1 MSRQHAEHDDR
12 AGRATDGPPLVA
24 DAFMQDPRMA
34 QARQLIRE
42 AMLAHQS
49 KMTAVRQADPSHQ
62 ADYDA
67 MLETFARLRGGG
79 LYYPYLGSGFGNGCL
94 VELADGSVKYD
105 FITGIGPHGWG
116 HGHPD
121 VVDACV
127 VASCQGTVMQGNLQQ
142 TVESMRVA
150 EALTASACSKGAQL
164 AHCFLTSSGA
174 MANENALKL
183 VFANKA
189 PADRLLAFEH
199 GFAGR
204 TLALASVTDN
214 PAYRRGLPP
223 TLKVDYVPFYDAAD
237 PDGSTDR
244 ALRLATQHLARY
256 PEQYAGMLMELVQ
269 GESGYY
275 PGSRSFFEALI
286 DLLHEHGVAVI
297 FDEIQTFGRTSEMFA
312 FQHFGLDKHA
322 DVVTIG
328 KLSQVC
334 ATLFTDAFKP
344 TPGLISQTFTASS
357 TAIAATRVILHQLS
371 TGDFYGAGGRIT
383 QLHDYFANR
392 LDDLSE
398 RYPGWVTGPFGIGA
412 MIALTPF
419 DGRPEQARA
428 LLQALFKNGVIAFV
442 AGAAPTRVRF
452 LMPLGVVTEPDIDA
466 VCRILENTLIEVADA
481 VEATTTHG

>member
-1 MSRQHAEHDDR
+1 MRQQNLELGDR
-12 AGRATDGPPLVA
+12 AGRATDTQPLAA
-24 DAFMQDPRMA
+24 DAFMQDPRVV

-42 AMLAHQS
+42 ALLAHQS
-49 KMTAVRQADPSHQ
+49 TMTAVGQADPSRQ
-62 ADYDA
+62 ANYGA
-67 MLETFARLRGGG
+67 LLETFARLRGGE

-116 HGHPD
+116 HCHPD

-127 VASCQGTVMQGNLQQ
+127 VASCQDTVMQGNLQQ
-142 TVESMRVA
+142 TVESLHVA
-150 EALTASACSKGAQL
+150 QALTEAACAQGAYL
-164 AHCFLTSSGA
+164 AHCFLSSSGA

-189 PADRLLAFEH
+189 PADRLMAFEH

-214 PAYRRGLPP
+214 PAYRKGLPT

-244 ALRLATQHLARY
+244 TLRLAAHHLARY
-256 PEQYAGMLMELVQ
+256 PGQYAGMIMELVQ

-275 PGSRSFFEALI
+275 PGSRPFFEALI
-286 DLLHEHGVAVI
+286 GLLREHGVAVI
-297 FDEIQTFGRTSEMFA
+297 FDEIQTFGRTSEPFA
-312 FQHFGLDKHA
+312 FQHFGLSPYA
-322 DVVTIG
+322 DVVTVG

-334 ATLFTDAFKP
+334 ATLFTEAFKP
-344 TPGLISQTFTASS
+344 APGLISQTFTASS
-357 TAIAATRVILHQLS
+357 TAIAAARVILHQLR
-371 TGDFYGAGGRIT
+371 TGDFYGPGGRVL
-383 QLHDYFANR
+383 QLHDHFANR
-392 LDDLSE
+392 LRTLSE
-398 RYPGWVTGPFGIGA
+398 RYPGWVSGPFGIGT

-428 LLQALFKNGVIAFV
+428 LLQALFKNGVMAFV
-442 AGAAPTRVRF
+442 AGAAPARVRF
-452 LMPLGVVTEPDIDA
+452 LMPLGVVTREDIDA
-466 VCRILENTLIEVADA
+466 VCQILERTLSEVADTLEVA
-481 VEATTTHG
+481 SPHE

>member
-1 MSRQHAEHDDR
+1 MSRQHVEHDDR
-12 AGRATDGPPLVA
+12 AGRATDGQSLAA
-24 DAFMQDPRMA
+24 DTFMQDPRVV

-42 AMLAHQS
+42 ALLVHQS
-49 KMTAVRQADPSHQ
+49 KMTTVRQTDPLRQ

-67 MLETFARLRGGG
+67 MLETFASLRGGG

-116 HGHPD
+116 HCHPD

-127 VASCQGTVMQGNLQQ
+127 VASCRDTVMQGNLQQ
-142 TVESMRVA
+142 TVESMHVSA
-150 EALTASACSKGAQL
+150 ALTEAACAKGAQL

-214 PAYRRGLPP
+214 PAYRRGLPT

-237 PDGSTDR
+237 PDASTDR
-244 ALRLATQHLARY
+244 ALRLATHYLARY
-256 PEQYAGMLMELVQ
+256 PGQYAGMVMELVQ

-275 PGSRSFFEALI
+275 PGSRAFFEALI

-297 FDEIQTFGRTSEMFA
+297 FDEIQTFGRTSERFA

-344 TPGLISQTFTASS
+344 APGLISQTFTASS
-357 TAIAATRVILHQLS
+357 TAIAAARVILHQLS
-371 TGDFYGAGGRIT
+371 TGDFYGPGGRLT
-383 QLHDYFANR
+383 QLHEHFANR
-392 LDDLSE
+392 LHHLSE

-419 DGRPEQARA
+419 DGRPEQAKA
-428 LLQALFKNGVIAFV
+428 LLQALFKNGVMAFV
-442 AGAAPTRVRF
+442 AGAAPTRIRF
-452 LMPLGVVTEPDIDA
+452 LMPLGVVTEADIDA
-466 VCRILENTLIEVADA
+466 VCRIFETTLIEVADA
-481 VEATTTHG
+481 VEATTPHE

>member
-1 MSRQHAEHDDR
+1 MSRQEVEHVNGADR
-12 AGRATDGPPLVA
+12 AAGGQPLAA
-24 DAFMQDPRMA
+24 DAFMQDPRVV

-42 AMLAHQS
+42 ALRAHQS
-49 KMTAVRQADPSHQ
+49 KMTTVRQADPWRQ
-62 ADYDA
+62 TDYDT

-116 HGHPD
+116 HSHPD

-127 VASCQGTVMQGNLQQ
+127 VAACQDTVMQGNLQQ
-142 TVESMRVA
+142 NVESLHVA
-150 EALTASACSKGAQL
+150 EALTEAACAKGAQL
-164 AHCFLTSSGA
+164 THCFLTSSGA

-199 GFAGR
+199 AFAGR
-204 TLALASVTDN
+204 TVALASVTDN
-214 PAYRRGLPP
+214 PAYRRGVP
-223 TLKVDYVPFYDAAD
+223 TALKVDYVPFYDDAD

-244 ALRLATQHLARY
+244 ALRVAAQHLARY
-256 PEQYAGMLMELVQ
+256 PEQYAGMIMELVQ

-275 PGSRSFFEALI
+275 PGSRPFFERLI
-286 DLLHEHGVAVI
+286 GLLREHGVAVI

-312 FQHFGLDKHA
+312 FQHFGLDPHA
-322 DVVTIG
+322 DVVTVG

-344 TPGLISQTFTASS
+344 APGLISQTFTSSS
-357 TAIAATRVILHQLS
+357 TAIAAARVILRQLS
-371 TGDFYGAGGRIT
+371 TGDFYGPGGRIA
-383 QLHDYFANR
+383 QLHDHFVHR
-392 LDDLSE
+392 LQDLSA
-398 RYPGWVTGPFGIGA
+398 RYPGWVSGPFGIGA
-412 MIALTPF
+412 MIAMTPF
-419 DGRPEQARA
+419 EGKPEQARA
-428 LLQALFKNGVIAFV
+428 LLQALFHNGVMAFV
-442 AGAAPTRVRF
+442 AGSSPARVRF

-466 VCRILENTLIEVADA
+466 VCRVLEITLTEVA
-481 VEATTTHG
+481 ATMETTDG

>member
-1 MSRQHAEHDDR
+1 MSRQNAEHHDR
-12 AGRATDGPPLVA
+12 AGLATDGRSLAA
-24 DAFMQDPRMA
+24 DAFMQDPRVT

-42 AMLAHQS
+42 ALLAHQS
-49 KMTAVRQADPSHQ
+49 QMTTVRQADPSHQ

-116 HGHPD
+116 HCHPD
-121 VVDACV
+121 IVDACV
-127 VASCQGTVMQGNLQQ
+127 VASCQDTVMQGNLQQ
-142 TVESMRVA
+142 TVESMHVA
-150 EALTASACSKGAQL
+150 EALTEAACAKGAHL

-204 TLALASVTDN
+204 TLGLASVTDN
-214 PAYRRGLPP
+214 PAYRQGLPIAP
-223 TLKVDYVPFYDAAD
+223 KVDYVPFYDPAD

-244 ALRLATQHLARY
+244 ALRLATHHLARY
-256 PEQYAGMLMELVQ
+256 PKQYAGMVMELVQ

-275 PGSRSFFEALI
+275 PGSRPFFEALI
-286 DLLHEHGVAVI
+286 DLLHGHGVAVI

-344 TPGLISQTFTASS
+344 APGLISQTFTASS
-357 TAIAATRVILHQLS
+357 TAIAAARVMLRQLS
-371 TGDFYGAGGRIT
+371 TGDFYGPGGRIT
-383 QLHDYFANR
+383 KLYDHFANR
-392 LDDLSE
+392 LQNLSE

-428 LLQALFKNGVIAFV
+428 LLQALFKNGVMAFV
-442 AGAAPTRVRF
+442 AGTAPARVRF
-452 LMPLGVVTEPDIDA
+452 LMPLGVVTGSDIDA
-466 VCRILENTLIEVADA
+466 VCRILENTLAEVADA
-481 VEATTTHG
+481 VEASTTHG